1 MTVIF
6 ACANSAIPALDA
18 VEGGRP
24 EGLCIHELPCGG
36 AVSVAEILRA
46 VADGAA
52 KVLVLTCH
60 EGVCRS
66 MDGDRHASRKVARAL
81 TLLAEVGATVPV
93 ELHHVAANEPGR
105 LSGILAGSAGTEGGA
120 AG

>member
-1 MTVIF
+1 MTVVF
-6 ACANSAIPALDA
+6 ACANSAVPSLDSL
-18 VEGGRP
+18 ECGRP
-24 EGLCIHELPCGG
+24 EGFRIEELPCGG

-46 VADGAA
+46 VADGAQ

-66 MDGDRHASRKVARAL
+66 MDGNRQAAKKVARAL
-81 TLLAEVGATVPV
+81 ALLAEVGCAVPV
-93 ELHHVAANEPGR
+93 EQYTVAANEPGR
-105 LSGILAGSAGTEGGA
+105 LGGILAGSAQPEGGA